1 MYFFLASKTRGIVKV
16 LTYLHSSGSGHG
28 HWLAGSGG
36 WWAPTYFDTNLFPL
50 GQSLHAHFSL

>member
-1 MYFFLASKTRGIVKV
+1 MKIYIFSWLQKLGELLKYI
-16 LTYLHSSGSGHG
+16 HSSGSGHG